1 MSTAGIVL
9 ALIAILL
16 SGGCVDSSLEK
27 ELQAQQDHYCDM
39 VRLYVESDG
48 KYGWFDYKQIYEGH
62 C

>member
-27 ELQAQQDHYCDM
+27 ELQAQQDHYCEM
-39 VRLYVESDG
+39 VGLHIESDG
-48 KYGWFDYKQIYEGH
+48 KYGWSDYKRKGSNCE
-62 C
+62 